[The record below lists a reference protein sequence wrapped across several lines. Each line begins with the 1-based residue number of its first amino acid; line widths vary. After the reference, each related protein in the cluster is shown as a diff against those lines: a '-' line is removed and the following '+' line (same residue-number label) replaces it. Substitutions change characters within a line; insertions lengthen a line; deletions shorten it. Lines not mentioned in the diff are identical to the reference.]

1 MAEKLMTFRN
11 AAAELEE
18 EVTQQPPLHYPAS
31 CAGMLHVTRHTS
43 HVTRHPDHPGLF
55 DYMKGNIEC
64 LRCSLQHFASDFS
77 PFMSFYELIAS
88 QENNIRKSLQKLP
101 CPPFISSRRVSHKTA
116 PPAATLHQA
125 PSAVK
130 RSAVEAD
137 EHQSKEDAAAP
148 SAPIEALLLAQHFQS
163 QGHQLQ
169 QAAATMNQI
178 SSVFS
183 ILASLVEQQQRAQEN
198 VEANLEVANDELGAG
213 TQILHRCRKI
223 MQSGV
228 LNVFLIYVMFSF
240 CLLLMHMIY
249 E

>member
-1 MAEKLMTFRN
+1 
-11 AAAELEE
+11 
-18 EVTQQPPLHYPAS
+18 
-31 CAGMLHVTRHTS
+31 
-43 HVTRHPDHPGLF
+43 
-55 DYMKGNIEC
+55 MKGNIEC
-64 LRCSLQHFASDFS
+64 LRCSLQLFASDFS

-88 QENNIRKSLQKLP
+88 QENTIRKSLQKLP
-101 CPPFISSRRVSHKTA
+101 CPPFISSRRVSHET
-116 PPAATLHQA
+116 PHPAATPHHA
-125 PSAVK
+125 ISSVK
-130 RSAVEAD
+130 RAAVEAD
-137 EHQSKEDAAAP
+137 GDQPEADVVTP

-178 SSVFS
+178 SAVFS
-183 ILASLVEQQQRAQEN
+183 ILASLVEQQQRAQES

-213 TQILHRCRKI
+213 TQVLHRCRKI